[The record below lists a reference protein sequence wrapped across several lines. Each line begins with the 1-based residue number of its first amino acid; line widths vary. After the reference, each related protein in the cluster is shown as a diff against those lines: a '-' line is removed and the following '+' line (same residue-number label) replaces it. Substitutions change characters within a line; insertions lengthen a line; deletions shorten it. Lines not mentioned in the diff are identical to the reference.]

1 MASSTFIPAASA
13 LTLVFVE
20 GESSQPQPFEIIGY
34 AISEKSKPSPVTYP
48 EVPHGAQA
56 HVNRDGGWK
65 LFDLANG
72 RTIGATQTAP
82 KWVKA

>member
-1 MASSTFIPAASA
+1 MASAQIIHAASA

-34 AISEKSKPSPVTYP
+34 AIGDKGKPSPITFP
-48 EVPHGAQA
+48 EIPNGAQV

-72 RTIGATQTAP
+72 RTIGTTQTAP
-82 KWVKA
+82 KWVQK